1 MYDEINQ
8 IQRRIT
14 KIQDCIY
21 SDAHTKKTGTSRPQ
35 NRDPSKL
42 THETLRSLNNS
53 EGNYKSGPPAED
65 LITLDG
71 SDDSSRPG
79 GENFGTNVFANN
91 PYANNDRPTYPYN
104 PLMFNANNF
113 TTPDNRKNRTNN
125 ATNTNLPP
133 VYLREFDPYP
143 PP

>member
-71 SDDSSRPG
+71 SDDNSRPG
-79 GENFGTNVFANN
+79 GENFDLNVFANI
-91 PYANNDRPTYPYN
+91 PYANNDRPAYPYN
-104 PLMFNANNF
+104 TTYNPPMFNTNNF
-113 TTPDNRKNRTNN
+113 
-125 ATNTNLPP
+125 TNTNLPP
-133 VYLREFDPYP
+133 VDVREFDPYP
-143 PP
+143 PV